1 MAVLKSTYLSAN
13 IIGRSPFLCAIAALL
28 LALLPPQFAT
38 AERIKDI
45 ASVAGVRD
53 NPLLGYGLVVGLDGT
68 GDKTGQVAFTEQ
80 SLRTMLLQFG
90 ITVPPETTINPKN
103 VAAVTV
109 HAVIPPF
116 SKPGQKIDITA
127 SSLGNAVSLRGGTLL
142 MTPLRGADGEVYAVA
157 QGNII
162 VNGVS
167 AAGEDGTNVTVN
179 IPSVGR
185 IPGGATIERSVKNDF
200 LAADTIMLNLHSP
213 DFTTALRVAEAINVS
228 LKSNFAQ
235 ALDAV
240 SVVVKAPADS
250 ASRVGFLSHLELLE
264 VVPETARAQVIIN
277 ARTGT
282 IVIGNHVTVM
292 PAAVSHGGITVTIK
306 ENINVDQPNPLA
318 AGETAVTPET
328 EVDVDTG
335 GVTNL
340 ITLDRGV
347 TLQEVVK
354 ALNRVGASTNDLI
367 SILEA
372 LKTVGALRAQLIVI

>member
-1 MAVLKSTYLSAN
+1 MAILKHRNPNTCSLS
-13 IIGRSPFLCAIAALL
+13 RWLWL
-28 LALLPPQFAT
+28 LAVAVFAPLQFAS

-90 ITVPPETTINPKN
+90 ITIPPETRINPKN
-103 VAAVTV
+103 VAAVSV

-116 SKPGQKIDITA
+116 SKRGQKLDITA
-127 SSLGNAVSLRGGTLL
+127 SSLGNAASLRGGTLL

-162 VNGVS
+162 VNGIS

-185 IPGGATIERSVKNDF
+185 IPSGATIEREVKNEF

-213 DFTTALRVAEAINVS
+213 DFTTAQRVADAINKS
-228 LKSNFAQ
+228 LQSNFAQ
-235 ALDAV
+235 AMDAV

-250 ASRVGFLSHLELLE
+250 SSRVGFLSHLELLE
-264 VVPETARAQVIIN
+264 VTPETARAQVIIN

-306 ENINVDQPNPLA
+306 ENLNVDQPNPLA
-318 AGETAVTPET
+318 DGETVVTPDT

-335 GVTNL
+335 GPTNL
-340 ITLDRGV
+340 ITLARGV

-372 LKTVGALRAQLIVI
+372 LKQVGALRAQLIVI

>member
-1 MAVLKSTYLSAN
+1 MAVLKSAYLSAN
-13 IIGRSPFLCAIAALL
+13 INCRFPFWSVVATLL
-28 LALLPPQFAT
+28 LTLLPLQIAT

-167 AAGEDGTNVTVN
+167 AAGED
-179 IPSVGR
+179 
-185 IPGGATIERSVKNDF
+185 
-200 LAADTIMLNLHSP
+200 L
-213 DFTTALRVAEAINVS
+213 S
-228 LKSNFAQ
+228 LI
-235 ALDAV
+235 
-240 SVVVKAPADS
+240 
-250 ASRVGFLSHLELLE
+250 H
-264 VVPETARAQVIIN
+264 I
-277 ARTGT
+277 
-282 IVIGNHVTVM
+282 
-292 PAAVSHGGITVTIK
+292 
-306 ENINVDQPNPLA
+306 
-318 AGETAVTPET
+318 
-328 EVDVDTG
+328 
-335 GVTNL
+335 
-340 ITLDRGV
+340 
-347 TLQEVVK
+347 
-354 ALNRVGASTNDLI
+354 
-367 SILEA
+367 
-372 LKTVGALRAQLIVI
+372 

>member
-1 MAVLKSTYLSAN
+1 M
-13 IIGRSPFLCAIAALL
+13 
-28 LALLPPQFAT
+28 
-38 AERIKDI
+38 
-45 ASVAGVRD
+45 
-53 NPLLGYGLVVGLDGT
+53 
-68 GDKTGQVAFTEQ
+68 
-80 SLRTMLLQFG
+80 
-90 ITVPPETTINPKN
+90 
-103 VAAVTV
+103 
-109 HAVIPPF
+109 
-116 SKPGQKIDITA
+116 
-127 SSLGNAVSLRGGTLL
+127 
-142 MTPLRGADGEVYAVA
+142 
-157 QGNII
+157 
-162 VNGVS
+162 
-167 AAGEDGTNVTVN
+167 N

>member
-1 MAVLKSTYLSAN
+1 MAVLKNPRLMLKTLSQ
-13 IIGRSPFLCAIAALL
+13 LL
-28 LALLPPQFAT
+28 LAVSVLLPVQTAN

-68 GDKTGQVAFTEQ
+68 GDQTGQVAFTEQ

-90 ITVPPETTINPKN
+90 ITVPAETAIKPKN

-116 SKPGQKIDITA
+116 AKPGQKLDITT
-127 SSLGNAVSLRGGTLL
+127 SSLGNASSLRGGTLL

-167 AAGEDGTNVTVN
+167 AAGEDGTAVTVN

-185 IPGGATIERSVKNDF
+185 IPGGATIERAVNNDF
-200 LAADTIMLNLHSP
+200 LAADTIMLNLHTP
-213 DFTTALRVAEAINVS
+213 DFTTARRVAEAINKS
-228 LKSNFAQ
+228 LQSNFAQ

-264 VVPETARAQVIIN
+264 VEPESSRAQVIVN

-282 IVIGNHVTVM
+282 IVIGNHVSVM

-306 ENINVDQPNPLA
+306 ENLNVDQPNPLA
-318 AGETAVTPET
+318 GGETVVTPDT

-335 GVTNL
+335 EPTNL
-340 ITLDRGV
+340 ITLNRGV

-354 ALNRVGASTNDLI
+354 A
-367 SILEA
+367 
-372 LKTVGALRAQLIVI
+372 

>member
-1 MAVLKSTYLSAN
+1 
-13 IIGRSPFLCAIAALL
+13 
-28 LALLPPQFAT
+28 
-38 AERIKDI
+38 
-45 ASVAGVRD
+45 
-53 NPLLGYGLVVGLDGT
+53 
-68 GDKTGQVAFTEQ
+68 
-80 SLRTMLLQFG
+80 MLLQFG

-127 SSLGNAVSLRGGTLL
+127 SSLGNAASLRGGTLL

-162 VNGVS
+162 VNGIS

-185 IPGGATIERSVKNDF
+185 IPGGATIERSVNNDF
-200 LAADTIMLNLHSP
+200 LAADTIMLNLNTP
-213 DFTTALRVAEAINVS
+213 DFTTALRVAEAINLS

-318 AGETAVTPET
+318 DGETAVTPET

-335 GVTNL
+335 GPTNL
-340 ITLDRGV
+340 ITLARGV

-372 LKTVGALRAQLIVI
+372 LKTVGALRAELIVI